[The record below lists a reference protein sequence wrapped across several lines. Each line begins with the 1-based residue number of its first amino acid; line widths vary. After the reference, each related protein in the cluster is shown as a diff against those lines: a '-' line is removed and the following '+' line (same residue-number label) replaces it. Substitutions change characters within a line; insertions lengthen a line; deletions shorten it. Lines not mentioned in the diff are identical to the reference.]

1 MKRNPSIR
9 IKATFLLIVFS
20 LSTVVSFACAV
31 GVNMGFNRDHHKI
44 DTHDHHAQTSG
55 ATKHKH
61 GDESYKQAKNSSK
74 SHNHDVLTDH
84 HVKQSAQT
92 EDKANE
98 DCCKDEAAKFEK
110 IDKCSPQPVN
120 YSFQPLFTTFGMDS
134 IFRIENLI
142 NNLNTPGDKYFIRN
156 HHPPIA
162 DTRIAI
168 QSFLI

>member
-31 GVNMGFNRDHHKI
+31 GVNMGFNRDHHKN

-55 ATKHKH
+55 AAKHKH
-61 GDESYKQAKNSSK
+61 EDESYKQAR
-74 SHNHDVLTDH
+74 SHSHDVLADH
-84 HVKQSAQT
+84 HIKKSTRT
-92 EDKANE
+92 EDKAND

-110 IDKCSPQPVN
+110 IDKRSPQPVE
-120 YSFQPLFTTFGMDS
+120 YSFQPLFTALGIDS
-134 IFRIENLI
+134 IFRIEHLIINLS
-142 NNLNTPGDKYFIRN
+142 TPGDKYFIRN